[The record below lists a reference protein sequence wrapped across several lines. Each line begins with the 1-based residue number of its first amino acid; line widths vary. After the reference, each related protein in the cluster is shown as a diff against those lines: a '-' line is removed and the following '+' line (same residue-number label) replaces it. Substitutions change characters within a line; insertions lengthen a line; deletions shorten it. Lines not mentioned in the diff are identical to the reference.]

1 MKDPKYEI
9 ERLDTLVKEYRDE
22 IERLA
27 KARNEYLIVSAHQ
40 MKSPLLTII
49 FSINTLLGEYAGKLN
64 SKQLLI
70 ISSIKRSAETLQSL
84 IGDIIELEKIR
95 SGKVELEDIDFVRT
109 SMMSIDE
116 LRDKI
121 HEKDIKYDVNLP
133 NMELKIRGH
142 KLGIKHV
149 VYNLIDNAIKYSNK
163 SGDVS
168 FIVDYDETEKILT
181 AIVKDKG
188 IGIPEKEQENIF
200 KEFYR
205 ATNAKRFDVTG
216 TGFGMVIVKQVL
228 DFCGGNISVK
238 SKENEGT
245 QVTFMLPLIELKKR
259 VVALD
264 EEKAKRERIIIIG
277 GAAAGPKAA
286 ARARRLDPN
295 AEITIFEKEYYLAYA
310 GCALPSYISGQ
321 IKTQRDLSEAVSGF
335 QGGSEYFRNV
345 KDVNIK
351 TLCEVTGIDR
361 KNKTISYKDLMTNQD
376 HVMPYDSL
384 VLATGSKPV
393 IPEII
398 GVHLENIF
406 FLHGVNDS
414 EKIKTAIANDMARD
428 IVILG
433 GGLIGVEVAEAL
445 TVSGAKVTI
454 VEKQDQ
460 ILSFLDPELSALV
473 ERHMIHRG
481 IRIIKD
487 ESVSA
492 FVGKK
497 KVEYVQL
504 SNYRLSADLVI
515 MALGI
520 NPNVGLAVQTGLTKG
535 PTGAIAVNEYL
546 QTDDPSIFAAGDCAE
561 TWHAILDRPYYL
573 PLGSIA
579 NRMGRVAGGNA
590 TGKQL
595 QKFSPVAGT
604 VLIKVFDYHV
614 AKTGL
619 NEREAKKAGFDV
631 MSSYVPEYDREPFI
645 SGAEIINIKMSAER
659 ETKRLLGVQI
669 VGKGDV
675 AKRIDIAAVIISNS
689 GKIDDILSV
698 DLGYAPYYS
707 NAVGAIVVAANV
719 LQNKI
724 EGLFEGISAFEVYN
738 LLQKGNEECVF
749 LDVRTPQEYEDEKIP
764 GFDLIPLENL
774 KRRIDEILPDR
785 KIILAC
791 QSGSRSYQ
799 AALTLKEHGFRDVK
813 VLEGG
818 LRMWPFA
825 FSRE

>member
-9 ERLDTLVKEYRDE
+9 ERLNTLVNEYKDE

-27 KARNEYLIVSAHQ
+27 KERNEYIIVSAHQ

-64 SKQLLI
+64 SNQLLI

-84 IGDIIELEKIR
+84 VGDIIELEKLR
-95 SGKVELEDIDFVRT
+95 SGKVELNNIDFVRT
-109 SMMSIDE
+109 SMMAIDD

-121 HEKDIKYDVNLP
+121 HEKDITFDVNLP
-133 NMELKIRGH
+133 NMELIIRGH

-149 VYNLIDNAIKYSNK
+149 VYNLIENAIKYSNK
-163 SGDVS
+163 DGEVG
-168 FIVDYDETEKILT
+168 FFVDYDEAEKVLT

-188 IGIPEKEQENIF
+188 IGIPEKEQDNIF

-205 ATNAKRFDVTG
+205 APNAKRFDVTG
-216 TGFGMVIVKQVL
+216 TGFGLVIVKQVL
-228 DFCGGNISVK
+228 DFCGGNISIK

-245 QVTFMLPLIELKKR
+245 QVIFSLPLIEVRKR
-259 VVALD
+259 EVALN
-264 EEKAKRERIIIIG
+264 EEEARRRKIVIIG

-286 ARARRLDPN
+286 SRARRLDPN
-295 AEITIFEKEYYLAYA
+295 AEITMFEKEFFLAYA
-310 GCALPSYISGQ
+310 GCALPSYIAGQ
-321 IKTQRDLSEAVSGF
+321 IRTQRELSEAVSGF
-335 QGGSEYFRNV
+335 QGGPEYFRNV
-345 KDVNIK
+345 KDIKIK
-351 TLCEVTGIDR
+351 TLCEVTGINR
-361 KNKTISYKDLMTNQD
+361 KNRTISYKDLMTNQD
-376 HVMPYDSL
+376 HIMAYDSL
-384 VLATGSKPV
+384 ILATGSRPV

-398 GVHLENIF
+398 GMHLQNIF
-406 FLHGVNDS
+406 VLHGVNDS
-414 EKIKTAIANDMARD
+414 EKIKTAITNDMARD

-454 VEKQDQ
+454 IEKRDQ
-460 ILSFLDPELSALV
+460 ILSFLDPELAGLV
-473 ERHMIHRG
+473 ERHMIYKG
-481 IRIIKD
+481 IRIIKNA
-487 ESVSA
+487 SVSV
-492 FVGKK
+492 FIGKK

-504 SNYRLSADLVI
+504 SNYRLPADLVI
-515 MALGI
+515 LAMGI
-520 NPNVGLAVQTGLTKG
+520 NPNVGLAVQAGLTKG

-561 TWHAILDRPYYL
+561 IWHALLDRPYYL

-595 QKFSPVAGT
+595 QKFSPVSGT

-619 NEREAKKAGFDV
+619 NEVEAKKAGFDV
-631 MSSYVPEYDREPFI
+631 ISSYVPEYDKETFI

-675 AKRIDIAAVIISNS
+675 AKRIDIAAVIISNG

-724 EGLFEGISAFEVYN
+724 EGLFEGISALEVYN

-749 LDVRTPQEYEDEKIP
+749 LDVRTPQQYEEQKIP

-774 KRRIDEILPDR
+774 RRRIDEILPDR
-785 KIILAC
+785 KVILVC

-799 AALTLKEHGFRDVK
+799 AALILKKHGFKDVK

-825 FSRE
+825 FTRE